1 MSDDILSPMQFRFVE
16 EYLRDSSSA
25 KKAAIRAG
33 YSLDTSSQIASR
45 LLKDPKIQ
53 KAIKESQAKGLKTC
67 GVTAEMVIQELA
79 LIAFAKPGD
88 LVRVNSEGEAEVDL
102 NDLAK
107 GSAAGSEVLV
117 NMMNSGGR
125 KTKAISVK
133 TVKPSDKL
141 QALTALGK
149 HLGMFKEQV
158 EVTHT
163 QSLRDLIENSFET
176 EPHSESEPETIN

>member
-16 EYLRDSSSA
+16 EYIRDSSSA

-53 KAIKESQAKGLKTC
+53 KAIKEAQNKGMKTC
-67 GVTAEMVIQELA
+67 GITAEMVIQELA

-102 NDLAK
+102 NDLSK
-107 GSAAGSEVLV
+107 GSGAGSEVV
-117 NMMNSGGR
+117 INMINSGGR
-125 KTKAISVK
+125 KSKSVSVK
-133 TVKPSDKL
+133 AVTTAAKL
-141 QALTALGK
+141 DALKTLAKIQGISTEK
-149 HLGMFKEQV
+149 V

-163 QSLRDLIENSFET
+163 QSLKDLIETSFE
-176 EPHSESEPETIN
+176 SDSDVSEPETIN